1 MAKIGAAKATKPT
14 PSVRF
19 RPVQARR
26 ISDEIGEQIRQKLM
40 SEQLKPGDK
49 LPAEREL
56 AVQLGVSRN
65 TVREALRSLE
75 IAGLLTMQKGAHGGA
90 FIGYGDT
97 AATASSLRIL
107 FHLRRLTIDELTEAR
122 VWIGAIITRVAC
134 ERATEEDF
142 RLLEENIA
150 AAESAYERGDL
161 EAKLGYQIEFHNILA
176 RATKN
181 PVLSLVMQ
189 SLLEIMHNFAA
200 AVGPEEN
207 DIALVA
213 RRRLMPLLRARRT
226 EKAIEAMT
234 NHLETL
240 RDRYVKLDRDRARLG
255 SASVP
260 PIRPRKPKKRITAI
274 GRRSLREEHDV
285 DLSRSKD

>member
-1 MAKIGAAKATKPT
+1 MARIGAGKTGKSAA
-14 PSVRF
+14 SVLF

-26 ISDEIGEQIRQKLM
+26 ISDEIGEQIRQKLL

-56 AVQLGVSRN
+56 AIQLGVSRN

-97 AATASSLRIL
+97 DAIASSLRIL
-107 FHLRRLTIDELTEAR
+107 FHLRGLTIDQLTEAR
-122 VWIGAIITRVAC
+122 IWIGEIITREAC

-142 RLLEENIA
+142 ALLEENIA
-150 AAESAYERGDL
+150 AAEAAYERGDL

-181 PVLSLVMQ
+181 PVISLVMQ

-226 EKAIEAMT
+226 KEAIKQMT
-234 NHLETL
+234 SHLEAL
-240 RDRYVKLDRDRARLG
+240 RDRYVKVVRKQAETYRVEPVGRAMD
-255 SASVP
+255 AKA
-260 PIRPRKPKKRITAI
+260 RKPGKRVAA
-274 GRRSLREEHDV
+274 V
-285 DLSRSKD
+285 